1 MVRTGLLGVGTTTD
15 VNCPR
20 CRFRYAKRNK
30 VVMIDDGYEQ
40 IYTDIE
46 PFFSLPTSVLQSR
59 AHALANDI
67 NLPHYINS
75 FTLSVKSGQ
84 SSLSGPE
91 KLGSRA
97 EDASDMLSEFVSEMP
112 DMEVTFSGGDL
123 PAVVV
128 SGEARERHLEFAREG
143 ICECSISSLH
153 RHH

>member
-1 MVRTGLLGVGTTTD
+1 MTRVASSRQERDRDSAPVDLTQL
-15 VNCPR
+15 
-20 CRFRYAKRNK
+20 
-30 VVMIDDGYEQ
+30 DDGYER
-40 IYTDIE
+40 IYADLE
-46 PFFSLPTSVLQSR
+46 PFFSLSTAVLQSR
-59 AHALANDI
+59 AHALSNDV
-67 NLPHYINS
+67 NLPHHVNS

-128 SGEARERHLEFAREG
+128 SGEARERHLEFARRGE
-143 ICECSISSLH
+143 CESFISSLQC
-153 RHH
+153 RC